1 MSQKR
6 ANTLPLVVILC
17 LALIMIGATALFIWL
32 KSSGEEKDAP
42 TMAFE
47 RREKVPTE
55 DGGMA
60 QIGQETTTAG
70 RRTTDADR
78 TEMTT
83 RQGTDAARGA
93 EGTSTVG
100 STRAETETVEEQ
112 VGNSHIQPAHAPM
125 CEEWTT
131 RRSDECA
138 AEEGS
143 IASPVKHGEE
153 EVGTE
158 TDPLDWLR
166 PFEYSLNL
174 SLSSDDVQQPSFSMD
189 MQLSILV
196 ELNRDTSV
204 IPLHCGSE
212 VDIVGEVRIWSCSAE
227 AFVCVRSMTRL
238 PASSLLL
245 LHLSRPLSA
254 SSLLRVQ
261 FPLVRVSLTAP
272 NDALFVHVP
281 SRWERHRPWMI
292 GSQFALAG
300 GVRKLFPSIDSPHA
314 RAVLRLCLTHTKQ
327 TIARSNAPLAFLRDG
342 SLSSSVSSSVSCF
355 RHSPS
360 LPPAQFA
367 FLLFRNLRPVT
378 SLPSSPAISSSQP
391 HIELFIG
398 AHLNPSDYEW
408 AIEESRKTI
417 GRMGRMTGIEYPLEK
432 LTLVSSPLQTGNDAI
447 GALGLAQIRDSWM
460 EYPKFV
466 HTHELLI
473 GQLIR
478 QWTSN
483 VLSLCDQ
490 CLQNGFGLY
499 LEWLVGSEQLGVE
512 TNAEFDRRLGEAR
525 DRLMEGNTKTEG
537 PKECAERMAV
547 VLHMLERT
555 FGAQNITNFVSLLF
569 RRYGWTPRCTST
581 AELSK
586 LFTTTVG
593 MPEAQRVFDSFLRPS
608 VPSPSQIP
616 LVHISVRPSLSLLRF
631 SQFSSPNVSSL
642 LSIPVEI
649 VDDTLKSVRLVL
661 NTSQLDVPFVASS
674 FAVAQ
679 PKSTFARFVYNAENY
694 AKLAKCISKGQ
705 KQSDECPAISESML
719 KNVWDDLCCPTT
731 DEKAPTADVSVQSD
745 DWLSLFRVLTTRGA
759 VNGDCACCMKTEEE
773 AMGGPCR
780 WTWLDRC
787 ARVAMPKK

>member
-47 RREKVPTE
+47 SREKVPTE

-60 QIGQETTTAG
+60 QMGEETTTAG
-70 RRTTDADR
+70 RRTTDADT

-83 RQGTDAARGA
+83 RQGTDAARGTEA
-93 EGTSTVG
+93 TSTVG
-100 STRAETETVEEQ
+100 STRAETKTMEEQ
-112 VGNSHIQPAHAPM
+112 VGNSHVQPAHAPM
-125 CEEWTT
+125 CDEWTT
-131 RRSDECA
+131 GRSDECA

-153 EVGTE
+153 EVGSE

-212 VDIVGEVRIWSCSAE
+212 VDIVEEVRIWSCSAE

-261 FPLVRVSLTAP
+261 FPLVRVSLSAP

-314 RAVLRLCLTHTKQ
+314 RAVLRLCLTHSKQ

-342 SLSSSVSSSVSCF
+342 SLSSSVSSSASA
-355 RHSPS
+355 
-360 LPPAQFA
+360 LPPP
-367 FLLFRNLRPVT
+367 LPFRASAIRRPFRPLN
-378 SLPSSPAISSSQP
+378 SLSFSSATFP

-512 TNAEFDRRLGEAR
+512 TNAEFDRRLGEVR
-525 DRLMEGNTKTEG
+525 DRLMGGNAKTEG

-569 RRYGWTPRCTST
+569 RRYGWAPRCTST

-608 VPSPSQIP
+608 VSSPSQIP
-616 LVHISVRPSLSLLRF
+616 LVHISVRPAFSLLRF
-631 SQFSSPNVSSL
+631 SQFSSPNVSSH
-642 LSIPVEI
+642 LSIPIEI

-661 NTSQLDVPFVASS
+661 NTSQLDVPFVVSS

-694 AKLAKCISKGQ
+694 AKLAKCIRKGQ

-719 KNVWDDLCCPTT
+719 KNVWDDLC
-731 DEKAPTADVSVQSD
+731 
-745 DWLSLFRVLTTRGA
+745 W
-759 VNGDCACCMKTEEE
+759 
-773 AMGGPCR
+773 
-780 WTWLDRC
+780 
-787 ARVAMPKK
+787 